1 MLPQL
6 KKKEVFKTNSND
18 LESFFDCMEVNYFS
32 GLDSSKFKL
41 LGNKNNDT
49 YYRFTIDECESIKDV
64 NEGVWWLARNSSG
77 VKLRFITNSR
87 VIKIKVK
94 INETMNVYNMP
105 FISKLGFD
113 LYYFD
118 EVSKKYKYNNS
129 SIPINFKDKEYE
141 SILGVF
147 QEKKDREIIIH
158 FPLYSGVDKLEI
170 GIEKDSFSIP
180 LDYENKNKIVAYGTS
195 ILQGAAVS
203 HPGLNITN
211 VLSRYYNQDVLNF
224 GFSGNGY
231 LELEIAK
238 IISSIKDIE
247 ILIIDAFANAGCET
261 YLEDNLEAF
270 IDEFYSQ
277 HKDLKIIIMNKTYM
291 TINEI
296 YPRNERLRKYY
307 NNFLKRVVN
316 KYKNKGK
323 NIIYVDNNHIF
334 NKTILDESELLVD
347 GVHPNDLGMY
357 YLTLSYIKSINK
369 IKGESYEGKR
379 EKRN

>member
-49 YYRFTIDECESIKDV
+49 FYRFTIDECESIKDV

-129 SIPINFKDKEYE
+129 SIHINDKEYE

-170 GIEKDSFSIP
+170 GIEKDSFSVP
-180 LDYENKNKIVAYGTS
+180 LDYENKNKIVTYGTS

-238 IISSIKDIE
+238 IISSIKNIE

-357 YLTLSYIKSINK
+357 YLILSYIKSINK